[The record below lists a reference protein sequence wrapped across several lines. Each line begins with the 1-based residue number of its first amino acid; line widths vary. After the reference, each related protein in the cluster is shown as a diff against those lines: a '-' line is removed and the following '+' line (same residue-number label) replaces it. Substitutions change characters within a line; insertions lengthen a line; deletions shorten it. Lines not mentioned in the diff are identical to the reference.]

1 MNDQV
6 SQGYGAVAAT
16 AETGWLTTSFVL
28 IALGAALAVF
38 ILVWGARLAI
48 RRRKAREELDQ
59 RGELEVVDP
68 AKPIEPASEIPSAPE
83 APAPTPEPGPLADEP
98 IAATAPVAAPS
109 AALAADTN
117 AEPAPVETATPAAG
131 GDDLTRLKGVGPKL
145 AARLNELGIT
155 RFAQL
160 AALDEASA
168 RTLDAQL
175 GSFQGRMTRDR
186 WTDQARFL
194 AAGDTAGYEAVF
206 GKL

>member
-1 MNDQV
+1 MNEQV
-6 SQGYGAVAAT
+6 SQSFGAVAAT
-16 AETGWLTTSFVL
+16 SETGWLTISFVL

-38 ILVWGARLAI
+38 VLIWGTRLAI
-48 RRRKAREELDQ
+48 RRRHARAELEE
-59 RGELEVVDP
+59 RGELEIADAP
-68 AKPIEPASEIPSAPE
+68 EPMATMTPPPSTPE
-83 APAPTPEPGPLADEP
+83 APPAVAEPAPLADEP
-98 IAATAPVAAPS
+98 IAAAAPVAAPS

-117 AEPAPVETATPAAG
+117 AAPSPAPA

-160 AALDEASA
+160 AALDAAAA
-168 RTLDAQL
+168 RALDAQL

-186 WTDQARFL
+186 WIEQARFL
-194 AAGDTAGYEAVF
+194 ATGDTAGYEAVF

>member
-16 AETGWLTTSFVL
+16 SETGWLTTSFVL

-38 ILVWGARLAI
+38 ILVWGARLAM
-48 RRRKAREELDQ
+48 RRRQARAELAE
-59 RGELEVVDP
+59 RGELDVADAP
-68 AKPIEPASEIPSAPE
+68 EPMGTLSPPPSAAD
-83 APAPTPEPGPLADEP
+83 APLPDTAPTPLDDEP
-98 IAATAPVAAPS
+98 IAAAAPVAAPS

-117 AEPAPVETATPAAG
+117 AAPPPAASETD

-160 AALDEASA
+160 AALDEAA
-168 RTLDAQL
+168 ATALDAQL

-186 WTDQARFL
+186 WIEQARFL
-194 AAGDTAGYEAVF
+194 ATGDTAGYEAVF

>member
-16 AETGWLTTSFVL
+16 AETGWLTTSFIL

-48 RRRKAREELDQ
+48 RRRKAREELDE
-59 RGELEVVDP
+59 RGELEIVDTS
-68 AKPIEPASEIPSAPE
+68 KPIETPSPTTSAPE
-83 APAPTPEPGPLADEP
+83 VPAPTPEPGPLADEP
-98 IAATAPVAAPS
+98 IAAAAPVAAPS

-117 AEPAPVETATPAAG
+117 AEPAPAETAPAAG
-131 GDDLTRLKGVGPKL
+131 GDDLTRLKGIGPKL

-160 AALDEASA
+160 AVLDEAGA
-168 RTLDAQL
+168 KALDAQL

-186 WTDQARFL
+186 WTEQAQFL

>member
-6 SQGYGAVAAT
+6 SQSYGAVAAT
-16 AETGWLTTSFVL
+16 SETGWLTTSFVL

-38 ILVWGARLAI
+38 ILVWGSRLAI
-48 RRRKAREELDQ
+48 RRRQARAELEE
-59 RGELEVVDP
+59 RGELEVAD
-68 AKPIEPASEIPSAPE
+68 APE
-83 APAPTPEPGPLADEP
+83 PLGTLSPAPSVAEVAPPAPEPTPLADEP
-98 IAATAPVAAPS
+98 IAAAAPVAAPS

-117 AEPAPVETATPAAG
+117 AVPAPAAPAAH

-145 AARLNELGIT
+145 AARLNELGVT

-160 AALDEASA
+160 AALDDAA
-168 RTLDAQL
+168 AKALDAQL

-186 WTDQARFL
+186 WIEQARFL